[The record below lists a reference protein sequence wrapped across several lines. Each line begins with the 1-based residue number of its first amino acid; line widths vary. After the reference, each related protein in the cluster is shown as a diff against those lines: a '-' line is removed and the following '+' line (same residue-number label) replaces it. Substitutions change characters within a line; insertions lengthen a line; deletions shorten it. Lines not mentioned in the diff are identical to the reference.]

1 MRAPTG
7 GSRQK
12 SISSPPFST
21 RPLAPKGA
29 NGTVPPSPYHH
40 GAALGCGSVD
50 PHASHSTA
58 SSGSGTSMLLSSAS
72 NDLPTSG
79 ANLSLS
85 RERERRLEDEYE
97 LGPRPL
103 CTFPNNVM
111 LFTARVRSSQGIRAV
126 KLFDGREMSL
136 EKRQRVRHEAQIG
149 LDLPPHPHLV
159 NTVDFFET
167 PHRLA
172 IVMDMWSGGTLLDY
186 LLSRGP
192 LSECESVHILNQ
204 LLQALAHLHANGVMH
219 RDVKPENIFLSQL
232 SVDENRRTST
242 NVREAEAPCSRGSLK
257 NAEMSGALPKIG
269 LGDLS
274 LSTSKI
280 PNGDYVGSPQYSA
293 PELAMIALRKEFRTL
308 GRPLYNEKCDIWSVG
323 VLAFVL
329 LTRLLPFDGEAAEDI
344 FSSVMTNVI
353 PFEKAPRMSED
364 AKKFILLLTK
374 SNPGSRP
381 TAKDALRHPWLNSRQ
396 NGLLFQ

>member
-1 MRAPTG
+1 MKAPTG

-12 SISSPPFST
+12 SISSLPFST
-21 RPLAPKGA
+21 RPPVSKGA
-29 NGTVPPSPYHH
+29 NVTVPPSPHHH
-40 GAALGCGSVD
+40 GAASGFCSVD
-50 PHASHSTA
+50 PHPNRSTA
-58 SSGSGTSMLLSSAS
+58 SSGSGTSTFLPAVS

-85 RERERRLEDEYE
+85 REGERRLEDEYE
-97 LGPRPL
+97 LGQRPM
-103 CTFPNNVM
+103 CTFPNGVM
-111 LFTARVRSSQGIRAV
+111 LFTARLRSSDGFRAIKV
-126 KLFDGREMSL
+126 FDGREMSL

-149 LDLPPHPHLV
+149 LDLPLHPHLV

-186 LLSRGP
+186 LLCRGP
-192 LSECESVHILNQ
+192 LNEDQSVHILGQ

-219 RDVKPENIFLSQL
+219 RDVKPENIFLSHPTAE
-232 SVDENRRTST
+232 ENRRTST
-242 NVREAEAPCSRGSLK
+242 DGREAGTPFSRGTLK
-257 NAEMSGALPKIG
+257 NEEMDSTLPKIG

-280 PNGDYVGSPQYSA
+280 PNSDYVGSPQYSA

-323 VLAFVL
+323 VLTFVL
-329 LTRLLPFDGEAAEDI
+329 LTRLLPFDGEAVEDI
-344 FSSVMTNVI
+344 FSSVMGNAI
-353 PFEKAPRMSED
+353 PFDKAPRMSED

-374 SNPGSRP
+374 TNPGSRP
-381 TAKDALRHPWLNSRQ
+381 TAKDALRHPWLSGKR
-396 NGLLFQ
+396 NGLLL